1 MKMRQETKD
10 ALYMLL
16 DLLDSMEKTSNN
28 NSLLNLNSVKIK
40 NVKEDIFKYLNEEIN
55 KDYTTKRDTK
65 SELIGI
71 LPSVL
76 IDEKRFPTN
85 EALAKFSE
93 NSLNF
98 KIPFWKKRGRTE
110 IVGRI
115 IDNINK
121 RNDNEL
127 VEITNI
133 WKKFIDDPEYVRQKN
148 FVEKKDFV
156 DIWLDFFNSYRGRP

>member
-1 MKMRQETKD
+1 
-10 ALYMLL
+10 
-16 DLLDSMEKTSNN
+16 
-28 NSLLNLNSVKIK
+28 
-40 NVKEDIFKYLNEEIN
+40 VKEDIFRYLNEETN
-55 KDYTTKRDTK
+55 KDNETKRNTK
-65 SELIGI
+65 GELIGI

-98 KIPFWKKRGRTE
+98 KIPFWQKRSRTE

-121 RNDNEL
+121 RHENEL
-127 VEITNI
+127 IELTEI
-133 WKKFIDDPEYVRQKN
+133 WKKFIDDKEYERQKN
-148 FVEKKDFV
+148 LVEEKDFV
-156 DIWLDFFNSYRGRP
+156 DTWLDFFNNYRGRS